1 MRSSQKVTKIRLPD
15 DESDELFIFG
25 LVSSEPDYK
34 LSLLINRKLGI
45 SLRNSGAVE
54 LKDEKGNLIS
64 FSRFSDTSGAPDQVF
79 SLTSNKSGA
88 DLFLRKLKNVDFIFH
103 YSDTYRIHDP
113 AKISE
118 MLKELDGVTGVFR
131 LDTEQLKEKNLRYLQ

>member
-1 MRSSQKVTKIRLPD
+1 MRSSQKVTRIRLPD

-34 LSLLINRKLGI
+34 LSLMINRKLGI

-54 LKDEKGNLIS
+54 IKGEKGKLIS
-64 FSRFSDTSGAPDQVF
+64 FSRFSDTSGAPELVF
-79 SLTSNKSGA
+79 SLISNKSGS

-103 YSDTYRIHDP
+103 YSDTYSIHDP
-113 AKISE
+113 ARISDK
-118 MLKELDGVTGVFR
+118 LKELDGVTGVFR
-131 LDTEQLKEKNLRYLQ
+131 LDAEQLKEKNIRFLQ